1 MAAPLACIFGC
12 LGTALTDEER
22 RFFRATKPLG
32 FILFQRNCESPKQ
45 IRALIADLRRCVG
58 RSDAPVMIDEEG
70 GRVQRLKPPTWRK
83 RPAAAAIGEL
93 ARRNLAA
100 ALECARLNA
109 RLIAEDLAAL
119 GFNVDCAPVLDL
131 RLPITHQAI
140 GDRAY
145 SDDPAVVA
153 ALARAACEGFLDGGI
168 IPVIK
173 HMPGH
178 GRAVADSHVE
188 LPRVTAQ
195 ADELLRTDFAPFRAL
210 RDMPWAMTAHILF
223 TALDASA
230 PATASKTIIDKTIR
244 GAIGFQGLLFSDD
257 LSMQALEGNLHQRAE
272 RALTAGCDVALHCN
286 GNMDEMRQVA
296 EAVPPLTPMALER
309 VESGLRI
316 VNTRER
322 IDIAAV
328 QARVD
333 ALLAV

>member
-1 MAAPLACIFGC
+1 
-12 LGTALTDEER
+12 LTDDER
-22 RFFRATKPLG
+22 RFFRDTKPLG
-32 FILFQRNCESPKQ
+32 FILFQRNCESPRQ

-58 RSDAPVMIDEEG
+58 RRDAPVMIDEEG

-83 RPAAAAIGEL
+83 RPAAAAFGEL
-93 ARRNLAA
+93 ARSNLPA
-100 ALECARLNA
+100 ALEAARLNA
-109 RLIAEDLAAL
+109 RLIAEDLSAL

-145 SDDPAVVA
+145 SDDPAIVA
-153 ALARAACEGFLDGGI
+153 ALARAACEGFLGGGI

-188 LPRVTAQ
+188 LPRVTAA

-223 TALDASA
+223 AALDSTA
-230 PATASKTIIDKTIR
+230 PATASRTIIEKIIR
-244 GAIGFQGLLFSDD
+244 GTIGFQGLLFSDD
-257 LSMQALEGNLHQRAE
+257 LSMQALEGTLGQRAK
-272 RALTAGCDVALHCN
+272 RASDAGCDVALHCN
-286 GNMDEMRQVA
+286 GNMDEMRLVAQV
-296 EAVPPLTPMALER
+296 VPPLSPKAREW
-309 VESGLRI
+309 VDFGLGI

-322 IDIAAV
+322 IDITAA

-333 ALLAV
+333 ALLAA

>member
-12 LGTALTDEER
+12 LGTVLTDEER
-22 RFFRATKPLG
+22 RFFRVSRPLG

-45 IRALIADLRRCVG
+45 IRALIADMRRCVG
-58 RSDAPVMIDEEG
+58 RRDAPVMIDEEG
-70 GRVQRLKPPTWRK
+70 GRVQRLQPPTWRK
-83 RPAAAAIGEL
+83 RPAAAVIGEL
-93 ARRNLAA
+93 ARRDLAA

-109 RLIAEDLAAL
+109 RLIAEDLATL

-131 RLPITHQAI
+131 RLPITHRAI

-145 SDDPAVVA
+145 SDDPAIVA

-178 GRAVADSHVE
+178 GRAVADSHIE
-188 LPRVTAQ
+188 LPRVTAK

-223 TALDASA
+223 TALDAAA
-230 PATASKTIIDKTIR
+230 PATASKTVIDKTIR

-257 LSMQALEGNLHQRAE
+257 LSMQALEGSLRQRAQ
-272 RALTAGCDVALHCN
+272 RALAAGCDVALHCN

-296 EAVPPLTPMALER
+296 EAVPPLTMAALER
-309 VESGLRI
+309 VQSGLRI

-322 IDIAAV
+322 IDIADA